1 MGINSS
7 SETPQL
13 HSCLEGG
20 RVCVK
25 TAEGTPYGLEPCL
38 IDLGFPK
45 AILFLEFAV
54 HTKWQVK
61 RIQSSRGLSCNCIQ
75 AALSV
80 EEIESKHLA
89 QGL

>member
-1 MGINSS
+1 MCEN
-7 SETPQL
+7 
-13 HSCLEGG
+13 
-20 RVCVK
+20 RRRN
-25 TAEGTPYGLEPCL
+25 TPYGLEPCL

-45 AILFLEFAV
+45 AMLFLEFAV